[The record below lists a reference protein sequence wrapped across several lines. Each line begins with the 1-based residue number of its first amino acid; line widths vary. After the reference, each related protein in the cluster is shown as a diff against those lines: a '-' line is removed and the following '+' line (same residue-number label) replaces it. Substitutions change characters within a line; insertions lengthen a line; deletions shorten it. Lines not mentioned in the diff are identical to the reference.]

1 MIVQT
6 IINMMS
12 IKIWNKL
19 KIIIKNNKLSKKKKK
34 RLKINKLKKMK
45 IEQSSKKLLII
56 KLN

>member
-1 MIVQT
+1 
-6 IINMMS
+6 MS

-45 IEQSSKKLLII
+45 IE
-56 KLN
+56 